1 MEVAE
6 EYTDVLFSSISLNG
20 KQVGEIRQTWHICFL
35 GKEKRKERIEL
46 FSPGK
51 RSYCCFGALK
61 DLSPLPSFGASAR
74 EELGA
79 SLGTP
84 GSPVQRGEHSSTL
97 IA

>member
-1 MEVAE
+1 MCCFHPFLSMGSRWVR
-6 EYTDVLFSSISLNG
+6 SG
-20 KQVGEIRQTWHICFL
+20 KSDIPVFL
-35 GKEKRKERIEL
+35 ERRKGRIEL

-51 RSYCCFGALK
+51 RSCCCFGALK
-61 DLSPLPSFGASAR
+61 ELPPLPSFGASAR